1 MLHLNSDRQKILL
14 FRPDHLG
21 DVLLTNPAMHA
32 IRKGF
37 PEAHLSILV
46 ASWSAG
52 LLEGNPDPDEVIVCD
67 LPWLDRTPNRSWRP
81 LLSHLRKLRARK
93 FDRIVNFRVAAK
105 SACFSRLCG
114 GRERWGFDLPK
125 SRWAWTHTVSYTPRR
140 HIVDSYMDLARA
152 LGAPPMAPRFRIFPD
167 RVDLAPVGGLTE
179 GSPPVVLG
187 VTAGDRDK
195 FWQVDRW
202 AAVADHI
209 AGRGFRV
216 LINGGPSEGD
226 YVDSVLRCVRC
237 EATGL
242 VGRLNLLQFA
252 ALLRDS
258 LCLVAVDS
266 FPVHLAVAV
275 DTPVI
280 ALFGATSSRQWGPY
294 PNAQPNRVVEPP
306 PHVPRDA
313 KAMLHIEVPHVTEAF
328 DALVADIGTGNRP
341 VLSGRSP
348 A

>member
-1 MLHLNSDRQKILL
+1 
-14 FRPDHLG
+14 
-21 DVLLTNPAMHA
+21 
-32 IRKGF
+32 
-37 PEAHLSILV
+37 
-46 ASWSAG
+46 
-52 LLEGNPDPDEVIVCD
+52 
-67 LPWLDRTPNRSWRP
+67 
-81 LLSHLRKLRARK
+81 
-93 FDRIVNFRVAAK
+93 
-105 SACFSRLCG
+105 
-114 GRERWGFDLPK
+114 
-125 SRWAWTHTVSYTPRR
+125 
-140 HIVDSYMDLARA
+140 
-152 LGAPPMAPRFRIFPD
+152 MAPRFRIFPD

-216 LINGGPSEGD
+216 LVNGGPSDGD
-226 YVDSVLRCVRC
+226 YVDSVLSCVRG